1 MVAAREPA
9 GFAPRAREHYPPRP
23 MPQRAS
29 EASPPSGADSGCA
42 TPVGLPRSPRP
53 AGPLLRSQFTVLAVL
68 STAVGVLLLLENF
81 GVLSGMHELWP
92 VFPAAVGT
100 GMVMMFFQRGRADL
114 VLLGIG
120 SYLAGVSALFF
131 VLNYTTW
138 TALSWAWP
146 VFVGLLGAS
155 SIVVARYAARARWV
169 ALGSGSFLVLLSVV
183 LDVVF
188 EVSPRVWPL
197 SLVLFGLWVMLM
209 IWARG
214 RLGTGRPA

>member
-1 MVAAREPA
+1 MAPPA
-9 GFAPRAREHYPPRP
+9 HEV
-23 MPQRAS
+23 
-29 EASPPSGADSGCA
+29 SPPSGSDRGCA
-42 TPVGLPRSPRP
+42 TPVDLPGSRRP
-53 AGPLLRSQFTVLAVL
+53 AGRLLESQFTVLAVL

-92 VFPAAVGT
+92 IFPAAIGT

-120 SYLAGVSALFF
+120 SYLVGVSALFF
-131 VLNYTTW
+131 ALNYTTW

-146 VFVGLLGAS
+146 VFVALLGAS
-155 SIVVARYAARARWV
+155 SIAVARYAARARWV
-169 ALGSGSFLVLLSVV
+169 ALGSGTFLVLLSLV
-183 LDVVF
+183 LYVVF

-214 RLGTGRPA
+214 RLGRGRPA